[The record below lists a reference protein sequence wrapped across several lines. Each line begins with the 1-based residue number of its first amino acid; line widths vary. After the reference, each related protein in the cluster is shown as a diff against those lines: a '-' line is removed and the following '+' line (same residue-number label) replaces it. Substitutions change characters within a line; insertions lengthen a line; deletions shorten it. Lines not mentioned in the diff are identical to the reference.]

1 MSNKHIILPAI
12 ILVGTGA
19 LYAVTDGPTA
29 IGFFA
34 IIGVPLYLGVTN
46 IQRKLARLRAERE
59 GAARYNEEV
68 RRRATGY

>member
-1 MSNKHIILPAI
+1 MSKSQFALPAI

-29 IGFFA
+29 IGVFVL
-34 IIGVPLYLGVTN
+34 IGVPIYLGVTN
-46 IQRKLARLRAERE
+46 IQRKVARLRAERE

-68 RRRATGY
+68 RRRAAGY